1 MSVFIK
7 LITFPDFYFSER
19 TECINFGS
27 FTIRYK
33 CYQFDLGMLLS
44 SILYFSQSEN
54 IFGQLMKK
62 FELKL

>member
-1 MSVFIK
+1 M
-7 LITFPDFYFSER
+7 L
-19 TECINFGS
+19 
-27 FTIRYK
+27 
-33 CYQFDLGMLLS
+33 YQFDLGMLLS

>member
-44 SILYFSQSEN
+44 SQSEN